1 MPYCTIEEA
10 WDVPINPDISN
21 FPKPEIQSIKDDVP
35 LKVLKAKQ
43 TNYSRT
49 YNRQNEH
56 SGPTTRLPSNKQQL
70 YIRSNPKNKL
80 DNPENHPN
88 DMNDEL
94 PIGEYN
100 LNMYQTL
107 NDEYVD
113 KHSKKDIESRN
124 EKFST
129 ITNDEGIN
137 KIPNSQYIDIIRQL
151 QKENTKLKELINDF
165 KNNGQNDDKDSLF
178 DLIVFLSSGILLILM
193 MENITKLIR
202 KF

>member
-35 LKVLKAKQ
+35 LKVLKAKP

-80 DNPENHPN
+80 DTKIFVWEYEIKKSKEDRHSHKTYVNSIYSGSSEDLLVPEIIEAFSTWNQT
-88 DMNDEL
+88 DYFKQL
-94 PIGEYN
+94 PIFEIQSSQN
-100 LNMYQTL
+100 FPMEQTL
-107 NDEYVD
+107 VPIMKRKLTSYIYQIVN
-113 KHSKKDIESRN
+113 S
-124 EKFST
+124 EKLNNF
-129 ITNDEGIN
+129 
-137 KIPNSQYIDIIRQL
+137 
-151 QKENTKLKELINDF
+151 DF
-165 KNNGQNDDKDSLF
+165 EK
-178 DLIVFLSSGILLILM
+178 
-193 MENITKLIR
+193 
-202 KF
+202 